1 MSEFWVSNGRVF
13 CEFCKCWYADNKVE
27 KETHERGSKH
37 QVAKAKALASIRK
50 LSEWNAKEQDKIE
63 GYLAEADR
71 AAKEAYKRDLKEAG
85 ITANSARRQKR
96 DEERQK
102 QKELQEIKER
112 AECKNWHQAKD
123 QNGTLYYWHQTT
135 RETRWKAPPYWE
147 DEKQKEQEEFEKAKE
162 EASGPNSTKE
172 VQSEEG
178 TTTHI
183 IKTSKPSFKK
193 KGGSLFKSSAG
204 TNSRINNT
212 TNAIAQKISVAKE
225 QETFAGVDDANK
237 GKKRSNDVAYGTW
250 VPKKEVKKEEFDN
263 DLGLP
268 EFADAFFEKETND
281 KTNYKGFTYKD
292 DRFQVGGE
300 AKPPS
305 KSLVNDD
312 DDGDN
317 PEKIIPFKKKKFGGN
332 IRKKFD

>member
-37 QVAKAKALASIRK
+37 QIAKAKSLANIRK

-96 DEERQK
+96 DEERSEK
-102 QKELQEIKER
+102 KRLEELRLR
-112 AECKNWHQAKD
+112 AQCKDWHKAKD
-123 QNGTLYYWHQTT
+123 ANGTSYFWHSKT
-135 RETRWKAPPYWE
+135 RETRWNAPPYWE
-147 DEKQKEQEEFEKAKE
+147 DEKQKQLDEVEKAKT
-162 EASGPNSTKE
+162 AGSGPNSSLKMTTETKDDKTGA
-172 VQSEEG
+172 V
-178 TTTHI
+178 TTETHM

-193 KGGSLFKSSAG
+193 SGKGLFKSSAG
-204 TNSRINNT
+204 TNSRTHST
-212 TNAIAQKISVAKE
+212 TNAIAAKVVEIQTKPGESV
-225 QETFAGVDDANK
+225 TAGT
-237 GKKRSNDVAYGTW
+237 KRSNDVAYGTW
-250 VPKKEVKKEEFDN
+250 VPKKEDVKAEAYEN

-268 EFADAFFEKETND
+268 EFADAFFEKQRNESTE
-281 KTNYKGFTYKD
+281 YKGFTYKD
-292 DRFQVGGE
+292 ERFQVGGE
-300 AKPPS
+300 AKL
-305 KSLVNDD
+305 K
-312 DDGDN
+312 
-317 PEKIIPFKKKKFGGN
+317 KITSDFNEDVVPFKKKKFGGN